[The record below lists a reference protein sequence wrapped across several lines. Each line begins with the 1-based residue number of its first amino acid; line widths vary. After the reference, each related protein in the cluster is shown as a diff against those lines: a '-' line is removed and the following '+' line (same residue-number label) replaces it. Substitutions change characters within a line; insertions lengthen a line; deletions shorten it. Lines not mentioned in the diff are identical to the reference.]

1 MGTIR
6 RRESGRYQARYRG
19 PDGRERAR
27 TFRRKEDAR
36 AWIAAGES
44 AKQRGDWID
53 PRAGALPFSEY
64 AESWFNAKADVR
76 PRTLIN
82 VRGRL
87 DNYVLP
93 RFGHRRLASIQPSEV
108 REWVADLTRSALAA
122 ETVKAIYLT
131 LAQVM
136 RTAYIDRLIGR
147 SPCMGIQLPKA
158 TPGEEPRFLS
168 PTEVARLAETITPR
182 YRAVIYTAAYA
193 GLRAGEITA
202 LKRSRLDLARGTLDV
217 TEAFSEVRGALVAGP
232 TKTGKR
238 RTLLIPQFLSEL
250 LAEHLHAY
258 GSSDYVFTSARGGPV
273 RHRNF
278 SRRHFR
284 PAVAAAGLPHEL
296 RFHDLRH
303 TCAAILIATGANL
316 QEVKTYLGHSSI
328 RVTSDRYGHLFPT
341 AAEAMRER
349 LQQAFSAEH
358 SEWRA
363 DGLRTVDRNGGP
375 ERGRQDGS

>member
-1 MGTIR
+1 MLLR
-6 RRESGRYQARYRG
+6 V
-19 PDGRERAR
+19 
-27 TFRRKEDAR
+27 
-36 AWIAAGES
+36 
-44 AKQRGDWID
+44 
-53 PRAGALPFSEY
+53 Y
-64 AESWFNAKADVR
+64 ADSWFGAKAELR
-76 PRTLIN
+76 PRSLIN

-93 RFGHRRLASIQPSEV
+93 RFGDRSLASIQPSEV
-108 REWVADLTRSALAA
+108 REWVADLSRAELAA

-147 SPCMGIQLPKA
+147 SPCVGVQLPKQSA
-158 TPGEEPRFLS
+158 GAETRFLT
-168 PTEVARLAETITPR
+168 PAEVGRLANAIDPR
-182 YRAVIYTAAYA
+182 YRALIYTAAYT

-202 LKRSRLDLARGTLDV
+202 LKRTRLDMGRGTLDV
-217 TEAFSEVRGALVAGP
+217 VEAMSEVRGALVTGP

-238 RTLLIPQFLSEL
+238 RTLLIPRFLVQL
-250 LAEHLHAY
+250 VGQHLERY
-258 GSSDYVFTSARGGPV
+258 PSSDYVFTAAGGGPV

-278 SRRHFR
+278 SARHFR
-284 PAVAAAGLPHEL
+284 PAVEAAELPGDL

-349 LQQAFSAEH
+349 LDKAFSGPEI
-358 SEWRA
+358 ERA
-363 DGLRTVDRNGGP
+363 ADNLRTEESEKDPGTGG
-375 ERGRQDGS
+375 QDGR